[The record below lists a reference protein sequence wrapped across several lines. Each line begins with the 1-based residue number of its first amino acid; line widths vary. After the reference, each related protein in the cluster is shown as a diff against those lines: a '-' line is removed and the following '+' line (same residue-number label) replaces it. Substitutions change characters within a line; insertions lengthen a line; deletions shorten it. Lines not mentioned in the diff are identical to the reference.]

1 MRHYGGAPLAPSGDA
16 CGGLGRVRRLGHVFN
31 RPAAG
36 ARTLA
41 VVRGGNMSN
50 GEAGRAMEAGDRLRW
65 ALLLVAL
72 TGLGGAYLVRADSS
86 TWIAASMLFGLAVLC
101 CLVSLFTLKARELAR
116 ARARAHGEPPPEF
129 PKWDV
134 RSSWTWD
141 SLAFAFIAAGGTV
154 LVAGFAALI
163 VT

>member
-1 MRHYGGAPLAPSGDA
+1 MAATGGDA
-16 CGGLGRVRRLGHVFN
+16 RGTAPAARPCLAHVFN
-31 RPAAG
+31 RRAAG
-36 ARTLA
+36 DRTLA

-50 GEAGRAMEAGDRLRW
+50 GEAGPAMEAGDRLRL

-72 TGLGGAYLVRADSS
+72 AGLGGAYLVRAESS

-101 CLVSLFTLKARELAR
+101 CPVSLFTLKARELAR
-116 ARARAHGEPPPEF
+116 GRARARGEPPPDF

>member
-1 MRHYGGAPLAPSGDA
+1 
-16 CGGLGRVRRLGHVFN
+16 
-31 RPAAG
+31 
-36 ARTLA
+36 
-41 VVRGGNMSN
+41 MST
-50 GEAGRAMEAGDRLRW
+50 GEAGPAMEAGDRLRL

-72 TGLGGAYLVRADSS
+72 AGLGGAYLVRAESS

-101 CLVSLFTLKARELAR
+101 CRVSLFTLMARERARGR
-116 ARARAHGEPPPEF
+116 ARARGEPPPDF

-154 LVAGFAALI
+154 LAAGFAALI